1 MHLLL
6 QLDNFILL
14 TVVYVCEFSVLKLNN
29 YREEKKM
36 KLLRHGDFGKEKPGI
51 IDQEGKIR
59 DLSDHITDING
70 DTINA
75 SSLKKIAA
83 IDLSSL
89 PTVSN
94 TTRLGACVGN
104 VGKFLCIGLN
114 YSDHAAES
122 GLPVPSEPILFSKAT
137 SAIVGP
143 NDNVEIP
150 RNSSETDWEVEL
162 GIIIGKKA
170 KYINEDDAED
180 YIAGYCVVNDV
191 SERAFQIKREGQWTK
206 GKSCDTFGPTGP
218 YLVTKDEIPDV
229 QNLKMY
235 LDVNGKRMQDGST
248 NTMIFSA
255 KHIVYYLSQFMS
267 LNPGDVIA
275 TGTPPGVGLGMKPP
289 VFLNAGDTMKLGIE
303 GLGEQNQTCIQG

>member
-1 MHLLL
+1 
-6 QLDNFILL
+6 
-14 TVVYVCEFSVLKLNN
+14 
-29 YREEKKM
+29 M

-180 YIAGYCVVNDV
+180 YISGYCVVNDV

-303 GLGEQNQTCIQG
+303 CLGEQNQTCIQG

>member
-1 MHLLL
+1 
-6 QLDNFILL
+6 
-14 TVVYVCEFSVLKLNN
+14 
-29 YREEKKM
+29 M

-180 YIAGYCVVNDV
+180 YIAGYCVVNDL
-191 SERAFQIKREGQWTK
+191 SLI
-206 GKSCDTFGPTGP
+206 
-218 YLVTKDEIPDV
+218 
-229 QNLKMY
+229 
-235 LDVNGKRMQDGST
+235 
-248 NTMIFSA
+248 
-255 KHIVYYLSQFMS
+255 HI
-267 LNPGDVIA
+267 
-275 TGTPPGVGLGMKPP
+275 
-289 VFLNAGDTMKLGIE
+289 
-303 GLGEQNQTCIQG
+303 

>member
-1 MHLLL
+1 
-6 QLDNFILL
+6 
-14 TVVYVCEFSVLKLNN
+14 
-29 YREEKKM
+29 M

-89 PTVSN
+89 PIVSN

-180 YIAGYCVVNDV
+180 YISGYCVVNDV